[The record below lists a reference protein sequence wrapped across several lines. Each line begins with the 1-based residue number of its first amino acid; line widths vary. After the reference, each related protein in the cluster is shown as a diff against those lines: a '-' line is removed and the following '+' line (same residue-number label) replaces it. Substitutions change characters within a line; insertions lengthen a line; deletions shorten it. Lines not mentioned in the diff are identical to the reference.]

1 MTSRGVVDCG
11 DEVMMME
18 NAAVQVAP
26 RKFKKI
32 RELNRRRNY
41 FLRNYAIFCGFI
53 SQKRYGIVAR
63 VAKQI

>member
-1 MTSRGVVDCG
+1 
-11 DEVMMME
+11 MME

-26 RKFKKI
+26 GSLKKLESSTGAAI
-32 RELNRRRNY
+32 I